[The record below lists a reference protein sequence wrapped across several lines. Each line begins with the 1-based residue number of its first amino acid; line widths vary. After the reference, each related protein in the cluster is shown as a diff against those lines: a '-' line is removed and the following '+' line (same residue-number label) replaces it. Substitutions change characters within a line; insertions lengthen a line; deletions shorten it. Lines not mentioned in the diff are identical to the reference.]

1 MPLPLIALPRR
12 YARLLSSITHLQ
24 TPLFLRSSSRASL
37 MPTATRPV
45 FHSPSMNPSYLD
57 MSAKDSNHM
66 LAFNDTSHFN
76 LNAESDQMIF
86 GPLDFEDVAMDS
98 GPAALPWEPLHDPP
112 GKPPFLFE
120 PSSFTQLDADLTLS
134 SPHNAFY
141 ASGEAFVRDD
151 VSPSLDHPAYLAN
164 WVNDPDFSLAPSP
177 ASPIPIPSSL
187 DTSQSSSFVPY
198 HEQSHF
204 PPNLALSPTSF
215 AALHPLP
222 RSLSPTSPIDEMQP
236 YHSQRV
242 DSISPQDVSAVT
254 PSWAS
259 QLWDGPSSLRS
270 PSANRHSVRHSPLCD
285 STVRQRVPAR
295 RGSITSNQI
304 FQSSSAPSVSETCA
318 PSMTRSYSRRA
329 ESVCVSDDR
338 DATVRKKRRSP
349 PGEENAPAEKE
360 KNDIP
365 LKPVLK
371 PPKLAP
377 SAWQLYFTDW
387 IQKQQASG
395 TRKLNVAQA
404 AKEAGQEYAN
414 LSPEEK
420 EPYKRRSQ
428 AMKEAREREL
438 NAYMRSLTPE
448 DIKRENAFRAAQ
460 RKAGKSRKGNI
471 KDPNAP
477 KKPLSAYFMFL
488 QRIRANPRLVRD
500 VFGDETETT
509 KQSVL
514 AAAKWRSMTD
524 AERQPF
530 LAQAEQE
537 KMEYESAR
545 KLYEDGTTGPI
556 SSINFS
562 ILGSPAFS
570 SLKLESESDSEE
582 LSTDENLNRPNRS

>member
-1 MPLPLIALPRR
+1 MRCPPFIALARR
-12 YARLLSSITHLQ
+12 YKRLLPGISHLH
-24 TPLFLRSSSRASL
+24 FLCPPRPASQ
-37 MPTATRPV
+37 MPAATRP
-45 FHSPSMNPSYLD
+45 FSTAMSPSYLD
-57 MSAKDSNHM
+57 LNAKDNLILS
-66 LAFNDTSHFN
+66 FNDN
-76 LNAESDQMIF
+76 PNAHSSNDNDQMMF
-86 GPLDFEDVAMDS
+86 PLDFEDSTMDS
-98 GPAALPWEPLHDPP
+98 TASPLPWESPYDPP
-112 GKPPFLFE
+112 KPNFMFPTS
-120 PSSFTQLDADLTLS
+120 PHTYDLAPS
-134 SPHNAFY
+134 SPHSAFY
-141 ASGEAFVRDD
+141 ASGEPFVHDD
-151 VSPSLDHPAYLAN
+151 LSPTLDNGIYLGN
-164 WVNDPDFSLAPSP
+164 WVNDPEFSLA
-177 ASPIPIPSSL
+177 ASPVSPLAIPSSL
-187 DTSQSSSFVPY
+187 DTSHSGSFIPY
-198 HEQSHF
+198 NESHF
-204 PPNLALSPTSF
+204 PPSLALSPASY

-222 RSLSPTSPIDEMQP
+222 RSMSPTSPIEEFQR
-236 YHSQRV
+236 QRV
-242 DSISPQDVSAVT
+242 DSISPQDVSGVT

-259 QLWDGPSSLRS
+259 HLWDTPSSLRS
-270 PSANRHSVRHSPLCD
+270 PSGARHSIRHSPLCD
-285 STVRQRVPAR
+285 TTVRQKVPTR
-295 RGSITSNQI
+295 RGSVTSQA
-304 FQSSSAPSVSETCA
+304 FLSASAPSA
-318 PSMTRSYSRRA
+318 PTLTRSYSRRA
-329 ESVCVSDDR
+329 ESVSVSDDR
-338 DATVRKKRRSP
+338 DATVRKKKRSP
-349 PGEENAPAEKE
+349 VAEDHGSIEKE
-360 KNDIP
+360 RSDAP

-387 IQKQQASG
+387 IQKQQSSG

-488 QRIRANPRLVRD
+488 QRIRANPRLVRE

-537 KMEYESAR
+537 KMEYEAAR
-545 KLYEDGTTGPI
+545 KMYEEGTTGPI

-562 ILGSPAFS
+562 ILPSSPALFP
-570 SLKLESESDSEE
+570 KLEFESDSEDF
-582 LSTDENLNRPNRS
+582 STDDGVNRPNRS